1 MAMSMRPRTPT
12 FRAPPRRV
20 YETFQ
25 PKTEM
30 KQSPEAYLLHIYL
43 PGYIKERIKIT
54 YVSSSQSVKVSGER
68 PIPGNRW
75 SKFDQTYPL
84 PQDCEAEKLQ
94 GKFESG
100 TLILTM
106 PKKKTISQV
115 SPKQEVKTT
124 QEKDQPGPSD
134 KPVPEKEKP
143 EKAKETIPP
152 QYTSHE
158 VEEAVGE
165 KKNASIPSPVKGSP
179 GPAEKVVAEAKP
191 KKEQETIP
199 FPPQFTTT
207 KVEEVIGDKKNVSL
221 PPSFEKDLDD
231 LKLKAQKSTQEDA
244 SSKRPVENL
253 KAEDEKGLKGLI
265 PQNGQA
271 ETVKR
276 DIVKGE
282 PENGEEQFEPKL
294 KIAVATK
301 TKTDEKP
308 QKGHQEEFEPKP
320 KTEVATKTQ
329 TDEKPQKDLQEEVEP
344 KPTSTMVTR
353 PTKEKGHE
361 ENGLKTKLATINKQ
375 LEEKTTTEDA
385 EKERV
390 SKKEVKEDEKPY
402 NMEKAIIKEKD
413 TRTSEVSPKELAE
426 PSDLKAKEKS
436 KEEMINSVGSI
447 GIRELAVSTCKVV
460 TRIAEGKLNEEE
472 KHLVVNMSAAA
483 LVIAALG
490 AYVSYRFAS
499 SG

>member
-20 YETFQ
+20 YETLQ

-54 YVSSSQSVKVSGER
+54 HLSSSHSVKISGER
-68 PIPGNRW
+68 PILGNRW

-84 PQDCEAEKLQ
+84 PKDCEAEKLQ
-94 GKFESG
+94 GKFEFG

-115 SPKQEVKTT
+115 SPKQEVKTN
-124 QEKDQPGPSD
+124 QEKDQPGPSQ

-143 EKAKETIPP
+143 ENAKDTIPP
-152 QYTSHE
+152 QFKSHE
-158 VEEAVGE
+158 VEEVVGD

-179 GPAEKVVAEAKP
+179 DPAVVAEAKP
-191 KKEQETIP
+191 KKDQDTIP

-207 KVEEVIGDKKNVSL
+207 KVKEPTGDKKSVSL
-221 PPSFEKDLDD
+221 SPSFVKGLDD
-231 LKLKAQKSTQEDA
+231 LKFKAQKGTQEDT
-244 SSKRPVENL
+244 SSKRSIENL
-253 KAEDEKGLKGLI
+253 KPEDEKGLRGLI
-265 PQNGQA
+265 PQNSQA
-271 ETVKR
+271 ETVKKHL
-276 DIVKGE
+276 IEGK
-282 PENGEEQFEPKL
+282 PKNGEEGFEPNP
-294 KIAVATK
+294 KIVVATK

-308 QKGHQEEFEPKP
+308 QQGH
-320 KTEVATKTQ
+320 
-329 TDEKPQKDLQEEVEP
+329 QEEVEP

-353 PTKEKGHE
+353 HSTKEK
-361 ENGLKTKLATINKQ
+361 TM
-375 LEEKTTTEDA
+375 TEAA

-413 TRTSEVSPKELAE
+413 TRASEVSHKELAE
-426 PSDLKAKEKS
+426 PSSLKAKEKR
-436 KEEMINSVGSI
+436 KEDMIDSVGSI
-447 GIRELAVSTCKVV
+447 GIRELAVSTCQVV

-472 KHLVVNMSAAA
+472 KHLVVNMGAAA